1 MELGFLLNTIVED
14 KVPCSPEVN
23 SAFALA
29 DLGVLRSHCEQALS
43 IIGDLE
49 QLSLVGN
56 RARLGV
62 QGLEK
67 RRELA
72 EILKS
77 LLPEEISDSLGRM
90 RWVPDSAKS

>member
-1 MELGFLLNTIVED
+1 MTVQELLYSVVNDRVST
-14 KVPCSPEVN
+14 PETN

-29 DLGVLRSHCEQALS
+29 DLSLLRSHCEQALS

-56 RARLGV
+56 RERSGAS
-62 QGLEK
+62 GLAK
-67 RRELA
+67 REELA

-90 RWVPDSAKS
+90 RWVPDSVES